1 MPYRRLPNTDQA
13 RVRALKAAV
22 AKGEVCDIHEMP
34 FTLNMLFTAR
44 NFLKRFEVAHN
55 YYTKCYENQVT
66 ESSKHQA
73 NVKMARLYLSH
84 FIQVLNMCIA
94 RAEIKP
100 EMKKLYGLPKDL
112 QSLPDLTNE
121 LAMIEWGKRIIE
133 GENKR
138 KSLGG
143 IPIYNPTI
151 AKVKVHY
158 DLFKESYDRQKALQN
173 LTNKSLEELASMR
186 KQADELILDIWNGVE
201 AKFQNIYSQEEKLA
215 VCREYGVIYY
225 YRTGEKQP
233 ELL

>member
-173 LTNKSLEELASMR
+173 LTNKSL
-186 KQADELILDIWNGVE
+186 D
-201 AKFQNIYSQEEKLA
+201 
-215 VCREYGVIYY
+215 
-225 YRTGEKQP
+225 
-233 ELL
+233 